1 MSIRTRLMWLVI
13 VATLAPALLVGVRFA
28 NERARQV
35 DDARAEIRAV
45 AGAVNQELSETIQST
60 AQLLYGL
67 ARARDL
73 DTRDRAACSAFLA
86 AVRNQYPQYT
96 GILTIDPYGKLFC
109 DSLDTNRNL
118 DLSDRGY
125 FRRAKGL
132 RDTVATEAT
141 FGRLTGVSVMQVAYP
156 AATGADLKFVLL
168 ASIDLGKLTGKL
180 SDGRLK
186 DMSLMLVD
194 ETGTVL
200 VAAPGVERARLAG
213 TTIAGSS
220 LHDYALTGASTT
232 VREIADAAG
241 STMVWSLSA
250 SPDVRQS
257 GLRILVGR
265 SKADLVAEA
274 NRRLREDIT
283 VLAIL
288 FCLLFAG
295 VWLLAELGVRRQI
308 SRIAVMAGRLAQGDL
323 AARITGRRPRGEL
336 GGLMNVLNETA
347 ESLEKQRHDIEDLN
361 RKLAQAQKMEAVGQL
376 TGGMAHDFNNLL
388 TVILGNGEFLAERL
402 AHDPDLRRMAEATIK
417 AAERGA
423 ELTGSLLAFARRQPL
438 APRDVDVAATVRG
451 LEVILRRT
459 LGENIE
465 CRFAFA
471 DDVRPALVDPA
482 QLESALLNLVLNARD
497 AMRGGGRLTVETA
510 MARLDES
517 PAEGNED
524 VAPGNYVML
533 AVTDTG
539 TGMTPDI
546 LAQVFEPF
554 FTTKEFGQGSGLGL
568 SMVYGF
574 VKQSGGH
581 VKIYSEPGHGTT
593 VRLYLPEA
601 PGAAATTGDRS
612 GSAARGGAE
621 TILVVE
627 DDEMVRNHVT
637 GLVSLLGYR
646 VLAAADGAAALAV
659 LRRPEAV
666 DLLFTDVIMPGGM
679 SGPQLAAAAVQLR
692 PGIKVLYT
700 SGYTENAVLHGGRL
714 DPGVTLLSKPYR
726 RHELAEKLRAA
737 LGR

>member
-13 VATLAPALLVGVRFA
+13 VATLAPALLVGFRFV
-28 NERARQV
+28 NERTRQV
-35 DDARAEIRAV
+35 EDATAEIRAV
-45 AGAVNQELSETIQST
+45 AGAVDEALSETIQST

-73 DTRDRAACSAFLA
+73 DTRDRAACSTFLT

-96 GILTIDPYGKLFC
+96 GILTIDPDGKLFC
-109 DSLDTNRNL
+109 DSLNTGRELNL
-118 DLSDRGY
+118 NDRDY
-125 FRRAKGL
+125 FKRAKDI
-132 RDTVATEAT
+132 RDAIATEAT

-156 AATGADLKFVLL
+156 ATIGADLKFVLL
-168 ASIDLGKLTGKL
+168 ASIDLGKLPGKL

-194 ETGTVL
+194 EKGTVL
-200 VAAPGVERARLAG
+200 VSAPGVERARLAG
-213 TTIAGSS
+213 TSIAGSP
-220 LHDYALTGASTT
+220 LHDYAMTGGNKT
-232 VREIADAAG
+232 VREIDDAAG
-241 STMVWSLSA
+241 ATMVWSLCA

-265 SKADLVAEA
+265 DKADLVAEA
-274 NRRLREDIT
+274 NRRLREDILI
-283 VLAIL
+283 LATL
-288 FCLLFAG
+288 FSLLFAG

-308 SRIAVMAGRLAQGDL
+308 GRIAAMAGRLAHGDL
-323 AARITGRRPRGEL
+323 KARITGRQPRGEL
-336 GGLMNVLNETA
+336 GGLMNVLNDTA
-347 ESLEKQRHDIEDLN
+347 ESLEQQRHDIEDLN
-361 RKLAQAQKMEAVGQL
+361 RKLVQAQKMEAVGQL

-402 AHDPDLRRMAEATIK
+402 AHDPDLRRMAEATVT

-438 APRDVDVAATVRG
+438 APREVDVAACVRG
-451 LEVILRRT
+451 LEIILRRT

-465 CRFAFA
+465 CRFVFG
-471 DDVRPALVDPA
+471 DGVRPALVDPA
-482 QLESALLNLVLNARD
+482 QLESALLNLLLNARD
-497 AMRGGGRLTVETA
+497 SMRGGGQLTVETA
-510 MARLDES
+510 MARLDETY
-517 PAEGNED
+517 AEGNEE

-539 TGMTPDI
+539 SGMTPDI

-581 VKIYSEPGHGTT
+581 VKVYSEPGHGTT

-601 PGAAATTGDRS
+601 PGAAATTADRPR
-612 GSAARGGAE
+612 GATTGGAE

-627 DDEMVRNHVT
+627 DDEMVRNHVI

-646 VLAAADGAAALAV
+646 VVAAADGAAALAI
-659 LRRPEAV
+659 LRGSEKI

-679 SGPQLAAAAVQLR
+679 SGPQLAAERPSCAPASRCCTPRAIPRMPWCMAAAST
-692 PGIKVLYT
+692 P
-700 SGYTENAVLHGGRL
+700 A
-714 DPGVTLLSKPYR
+714 
-726 RHELAEKLRAA
+726 
-737 LGR
+737 